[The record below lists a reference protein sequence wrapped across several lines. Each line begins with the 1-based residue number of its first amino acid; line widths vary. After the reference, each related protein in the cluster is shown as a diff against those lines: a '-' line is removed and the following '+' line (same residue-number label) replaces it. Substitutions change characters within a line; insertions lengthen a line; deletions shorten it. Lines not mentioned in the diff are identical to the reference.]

1 MRFAPAAPSATPHDA
16 AREVFRAPLDF
27 SRIAASCRPRGMST
41 MMASPMLP
49 CSSVSNHGRPRAE
62 PPRVVPVLS

>member
-27 SRIAASCRPRGMST
+27 PGS
-41 MMASPMLP
+41 
-49 CSSVSNHGRPRAE
+49 PRAAD
-62 PPRVVPVLS
+62 RAA